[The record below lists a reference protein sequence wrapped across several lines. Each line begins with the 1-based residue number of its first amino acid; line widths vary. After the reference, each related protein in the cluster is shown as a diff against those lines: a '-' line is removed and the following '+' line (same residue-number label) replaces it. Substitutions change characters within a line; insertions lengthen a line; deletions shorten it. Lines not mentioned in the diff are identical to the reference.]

1 MSVFKIDAVRNFRE
15 IRLLLIAIVLVCGCD
30 APADV
35 EPTARPE
42 VTEASWSEQIDA
54 VRSRTA
60 KQIVVHDSHVTAA
73 ELADLTSGCERLEV
87 LELDRI
93 DASSDA
99 LSVIGD
105 LPNLKRVK
113 LSGPID
119 DDGIAE
125 LAGAKTLVV
134 VNLPAAALT
143 DRGLQMLAGLPN
155 LELLRFHSPNVTD
168 AGLAHIA
175 EMPALRFLHLIDV
188 PVTDAG
194 LEHLYGLTRLESFY
208 LDGSHCTQTGLGEL
222 LKALPDLH
230 FHWNQMHLPD
240 DPRADDHDVG
250 EPAANA
256 AH

>member
-1 MSVFKIDAVRNFRE
+1 MNVFRIDAVVNFRP

-35 EPTARPE
+35 APTARPD
-42 VTEASWSEQIDA
+42 VGEASWSEQIDA

-60 KQIVVHDSHVTAA
+60 KQIVVHDSHVTPA
-73 ELADLTSGCERLEV
+73 ELAELTDGCESLEL
-87 LELDRI
+87 LELDRT
-93 DASSDA
+93 DVSSDV

-113 LSGPID
+113 LGGPID

-125 LAGAKTLVV
+125 LTGATTLVV
-134 VNLPAAALT
+134 VNLPAAAFT
-143 DRGLQMLAGLPN
+143 DRGLQTLAGLPH

-168 AGLAHIA
+168 AGLVHVA
-175 EMPALRFLHLIDV
+175 EMPSLRFLHLIDV

-194 LEHLYGLTRLESFY
+194 LQHLYGLTRLESFY
-208 LDGSHCTQTGLGEL
+208 LDGGRCSQAGLGDL
-222 LKALPDLH
+222 LKALPELH

-240 DPRADDHDVG
+240 DPQADRHEAG

-256 AH
+256 TL